1 MLHLIIVL
9 RLATANPL
17 PVDCTLGDVRLT
29 NGSSH
34 LEGRGPIPVSTHTGD
49 NLPPLLIDVSLDLN
63 LGLLMLTFNE
73 VVNDTSFDVTRV
85 RLIDSGITV

>member
-1 MLHLIIVL
+1 MTDGFDRKLIPI
-9 RLATANPL
+9 
-17 PVDCTLGDVRLT
+17 PVE
-29 NGSSH
+29 S
-34 LEGRGPIPVSTHTGD
+34 PIPVSTHTGD
-49 NLPPLLIDVSLDLN
+49 KLPPLFIDVNLDLN